1 MKIRRSATAL
11 LIVASMLLQATGV
24 LFAQSATPNG
34 TNAGGEAQV
43 VPLTRERI
51 NLMAPIQDVVSGPA
65 WLMLSGRDVRPSDRF
80 EAEQN
85 NPYFPREIE
94 SSAVQ
99 PMAPM
104 AAPLSQGGGAG
115 VLVPYRDPAPAF
127 SRNILMSRDFSSRT
141 LQNEPDIAVNPK
153 DSNHIVVG
161 TIDYNFPSNSVYVS
175 IDGGANWTG
184 PIQTKYVRDDLGGAG
199 DPVIKFDNKGNVYAA
214 SISLG
219 FDEYEIGAAV
229 GDVLVSAIAVGVSR
243 DGGFT
248 WDDPVASAR
257 SKVEYEPS
265 PDGETDEFGRPR
277 GFLKFN
283 FLDKPWMAIGPH
295 ATIEDQEVIYVTY
308 VRFTTVYE
316 ILYLGELPILG
327 APIQQSTPE
336 LVYSTDEGAT
346 WSDPIAVGPTVQR
359 LPGGEEESGEADG
372 EAQSEMSLEDAAA
385 QQTKDVLEKLEQA
398 GNKQIIAGNN
408 PITQE
413 AEGEAEGTKRVVQG
427 VVPATD
433 SAGNVYV
440 FWFDSTDDD
449 SQKGLGEFYMA
460 KSEDGAET
468 FSKPKKIASI
478 LEPGYRPRNAYFRY
492 WSSVFPKVAIGP
504 KDDLYLVYTALPPEN
519 PQDEGDVYMI
529 SSHDGGTKWTR
540 PKRLN
545 TDETNAPQFF
555 PAVAVAP
562 DDTVHVMWG
571 DMRDDAIQTR
581 YHIYYTSSSDQG
593 ETWGFKNEELG
604 LDVGDTRVTDF
615 STNPTRAFPDGVFI
629 GDYFGIAASNEDVYM
644 VWADGRLGEY
654 GGFNTKIGFARKRQV
669 PNPEIFLSPDAG
681 PGGETVTVQ
690 GFGFQPN
697 ITYYLQVGEGTQA
710 VGRTN
715 DRGEMTA
722 RLFMPISGEGAH
734 PVALVDDSGN
744 VASTTFYMEF
754 GFDNIQKNLD
764 AIDKELDEVRAGS
777 ALTTST
783 SSSGSSIQQI
793 RNDVQQA
800 NASEQPNAADQ
811 KVAKLE
817 KQVESL
823 ASKLD
828 QQQASEP
835 TIAAAGGFSA
845 TSPLALGLVGLAG
858 LLLGAALTVLR
869 STGKRQV

>member
-1 MKIRRSATAL
+1 MKTRRATISL
-11 LIVASMLLQATGV
+11 LVLVTLLSQSLGV
-24 LFAQSATPNG
+24 VFAQSTTQASQPSTASTSAAAPG
-34 TNAGGEAQV
+34 ARQH
-43 VPLTRERI
+43 I

-65 WLMLSGRDVRPSDRF
+65 WLMLNNRDVRPSGTF
-80 EAEQN
+80 EADRY
-85 NPYFPREIE
+85 NPYFARPIE
-94 SSAVQ
+94 ESLTQ
-99 PMAPM
+99 PMAPV

-115 VLVPYRDPAPAF
+115 VLVPFRDPAPAF
-127 SRNILMSRDFSSRT
+127 SRNILMTRDFSSRT
-141 LQNEPDIAVNPK
+141 LQNEPDIAVNPN
-153 DSNHIVVG
+153 DPNHIVVG
-161 TIDYNFPSNSVYVS
+161 TIDYNFPNNTIYVS

-199 DPVIKFDNKGNVYAA
+199 DPVIKFDSKGNVYAA

-229 GDVLVSAIAVGVSR
+229 GDVMVSAIAVGVSK

-248 WDDPVASAR
+248 WDDPVASSR
-257 SKVEYEPS
+257 SKVEFEPS
-265 PDGETDEFGRPR
+265 PDGPTDELGRPR

-295 ATIEDQEVIYVTY
+295 PTIEDQEVIYVTY

-316 ILYLGELPILG
+316 ILYLGELPVLG
-327 APIQQSTPE
+327 APVEQSRPE

-359 LPGGEEESGEADG
+359 LPGSDGQSEAGMSEEEAGTSQEEDPTKQVMEQLETLGRQQVVAGYNQLAADSGE
-372 EAQSEMSLEDAAA
+372 
-385 QQTKDVLEKLEQA
+385 V
-398 GNKQIIAGNN
+398 
-408 PITQE
+408 
-413 AEGEAEGTKRVVQG
+413 EGTKRVIQG
-427 VVPATD
+427 VVPTVD
-433 SAGNVYV
+433 SKGNVYV

-449 SQKGLGEFYMA
+449 SQKGLGEFYMT

-478 LEPGYRPRNAYFRY
+478 LEPGFRPRNAFFRY

-504 KDDLYLVYTALPPEN
+504 KDDIYLVFTALPPDR

-529 SSHDGGTKWTR
+529 SSRDGGDRWTR

-545 TDETNAPQFF
+545 TDETTAPQFF
-555 PAVAVAP
+555 PAVTVAP

-571 DMRDDAIQTR
+571 DMRDDVVQTR

-593 ETWGFKNEELG
+593 DTWGFKNEQLG

-615 STNPTRAFPDGVFI
+615 PTNPNRAFPDGAFI
-629 GDYFGIAASNEDVYM
+629 GDYFGIAATDKDVYM

-654 GGFNTKIGFARKRQV
+654 SGFNTKIGFARKRQV
-669 PNPEIFLSPDAG
+669 PNPEIYLSPDSG

-715 DRGEMTA
+715 DRGEMTSNV
-722 RLFMPISGEGAH
+722 FMPISGEGAH
-734 PVALVDDSGN
+734 SVSLVDDSGN

-754 GFDNIQKNLD
+754 GFDNIQKDLESINQ
-764 AIDKELDEVRAGS
+764 ELEQVRAS
-777 ALTTST
+777 NELTTSN
-783 SSSGSSIQQI
+783 SGTNAPLPI
-793 RNDVQQA
+793 RNETLQA
-800 NASEQPNAADQ
+800 SAADQ
-811 KVAKLE
+811 RVASLE
-817 KQVESL
+817 RQVESL
-823 ASKLD
+823 SNKFE
-828 QQQASEP
+828 QQQPNEP
-835 TIAAAGGFSA
+835 TITAAGGFSA
-845 TSPLALGLVGLAG
+845 TSPLALGLVGLTG
-858 LLLGAALTVLR
+858 LLLGAALTLLR
-869 STGKRQV
+869 TSGKRQL